1 MKNSILIFRKQRIFQ
16 EFCTVFFS
24 FTYFSWLVSELGK
37 NLVHFRKHAFSSQH
51 FYMYKELIKLNLD
64 EIAFSTYLE
73 SNYCRYT
80 WESHLFFSK
89 ILLPMEL
96 ISISR
101 NFYYLS
107 SSKLVI
113 LGSSSARIWTLDA
126 KPQKLSEAIKEPKYH
141 NIKALLF
148 HFSHWN
154 ERELWI
160 NDRVYP

>member
-37 NLVHFRKHAFSSQH
+37 NLVHFCKHAFSSQH

-73 SNYCRYT
+73 SYYCRYT

-101 NFYYLS
+101 NFVLF
-107 SSKLVI
+107 I
-113 LGSSSARIWTLDA
+113 F
-126 KPQKLSEAIKEPKYH
+126 
-141 NIKALLF
+141 IKACYFRIFLSKNLDIRCQA
-148 HFSHWN
+148 SEIIWSYQ
-154 ERELWI
+154 RT
-160 NDRVYP
+160 